1 MQHLVCDYAEMFSFD
16 MFQDNTGLTGQD
28 ALQRPVCASIQ
39 ALFIDFSHHLLVV
52 SLTDVLSSKACYQ
65 LTIDCI

>member
-1 MQHLVCDYAEMFSFD
+1 MQHLVCDYAEMFSLD

-39 ALFIDFSHHLLVV
+39 ALFIDF
-52 SLTDVLSSKACYQ
+52 LTTSWLSVR
-65 LTIDCI
+65 LMCIPLRPATS

>member
-28 ALQRPVCASIQ
+28 ALQTPVCASIQ
-39 ALFIDFSHHLLVV
+39 ALFIDF
-52 SLTDVLSSKACYQ
+52 LTTSWLSVRPM
-65 LTIDCI
+65 CIPLRPATS